1 MNNEPLGSYERNIMK
16 TKIEIMVIFLEARA
30 EAAENEKKINLEHIS
45 ESEILYSGTLDYVIE
60 MDAKYYASKFALNH
74 LKSIIEGGEF
84 YDEFESDE
92 MIKVLRD
99 RIMYEIT
106 RGYEARSTSA
116 SSNHI
121 QNARHFAMINL
132 LNEI

>member
-16 TKIEIMVIFLEARA
+16 TKIEVAIVFLETRA
-30 EAAENEKKINLEHIS
+30 DLAMKEKMITLEHIS
-45 ESEILYSGTLDYVIE
+45 KAEILSSGTMDYVIE

-74 LKSIIEGGEF
+74 LKAIIESEEF
-84 YDEFESDE
+84 YEEFESDE
-92 MIKVLRD
+92 MFKVLRD
-99 RIMYEIT
+99 RISYEIM
-106 RGYEARSTSA
+106 RGYEAKSTSP
-116 SSNHI
+116 SSNQI